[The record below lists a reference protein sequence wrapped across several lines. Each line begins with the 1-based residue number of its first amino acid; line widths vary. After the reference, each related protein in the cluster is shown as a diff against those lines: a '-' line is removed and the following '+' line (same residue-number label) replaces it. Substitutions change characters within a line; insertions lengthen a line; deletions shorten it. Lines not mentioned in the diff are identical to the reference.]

1 MLDVNSCLLF
11 NETLERLD
19 VATHHILSHTGHLM
33 TRSSSRLLFVAV
45 AFVGLSSL
53 ACSGNKGAAERMR
66 IIHDRTANHSYNKP
80 CDQVL
85 PEARAHLFTLGY
97 SVKNTGE
104 GSTTVESEWKREVNM
119 TSSTARN
126 RNRNTSMNR
135 TTNNNTQ
142 SQSRYLIQGIEK
154 DATCTIRANHNSPE
168 GSGRDLDFEWGV
180 LKLADPEA
188 ANKISQEAEVAAQAA
203 ANS

>member
-1 MLDVNSCLLF
+1 
-11 NETLERLD
+11 
-19 VATHHILSHTGHLM
+19 M
-33 TRSSSRLLFVAV
+33 TRSSSSLLLIAV
-45 AFVGLSSL
+45 ALVGLSSL
-53 ACSGNKGAAERMR
+53 ACAASKTAAERQR
-66 IIHDRTANHSYNKP
+66 VIHDRTANHSYSKT

-104 GSTTVESEWKREVNM
+104 GSTTVESEWKREVNR
-119 TSSTARN
+119 SSN
-126 RNRNTSMNR
+126 SRNT
-135 TTNNNTQ
+135 TQ
-142 SQSRYLIQGIEK
+142 SQSRYLVQAIDK
-154 DATCTIRANHNSPE
+154 DGTCTIRANRNSPE

-203 ANS
+203 GNS